1 LPSNRHKI
9 ITAAIWDIDD
19 IKMKFNVASNSQS
32 SSLLDFGTHR
42 DSYPK
47 IEYTKEIEVITKR
60 LDTLLANSDIPNF
73 INLDIQGA
81 ELKAIMG
88 LGKLIDKLDY
98 IYTEVNWKQV
108 YLGCANILDLDN
120 YLCEKGF
127 KRVIT
132 RRQKLLGWGDA
143 FYIRSSVRKSRS
155 FLQYMNCSLLQFE
168 YIVLQSIKIR
178 TLYTYLRNKF

>member
-1 LPSNRHKI
+1 M
-9 ITAAIWDIDD
+9 TD
-19 IKMKFNVASNSQS
+19 KFNIFKIKWNRIILDEAHEKLNPVVKMFST
-32 SSLLDFGTHR
+32 SLKN
-42 DSYPK
+42 Y
-47 IEYTKEIEVITKR
+47 
-60 LDTLLANSDIPNF
+60 
-73 INLDIQGA
+73 
-81 ELKAIMG
+81 
-88 LGKLIDKLDY
+88 
-98 IYTEVNWKQV
+98 
-108 YLGCANILDLDN
+108 ILDLDN